1 MRQLRLAASFLIFIA
16 TMSWA
21 QSNPQPLVYPSMIP
35 VSTVPGGPG
44 FSLTVNGSGF
54 VSGAVVQWNGSPR
67 TTTFTSGGTLQ
78 AGISATDI
86 ATAGTALITVLNPAP
101 GGGTSNTV
109 SFPITTPEAAVSV
122 ALDSTLKAPSTVV
135 CSNVGDF
142 NGDGILDVVA
152 RVVTP
157 SGFGIEFYQ
166 GNGDGTFKPPVLSR
180 ASSFSTL
187 DPTIVLGDFN
197 GDGRPDLIVSGYL
210 GFSESSVVFL
220 DNGDGTFSQQKTF
233 AEGDY
238 GGPAAVGDFDGDGN
252 LDLLQMGCTQGFCN
266 LFFMS
271 GNGKGSFSNDHVIF
285 GFDTL
290 TGGNEVAVGDFN
302 GDGKLDFAVTARS
315 TLQIFLG
322 NGDGTFQPPSII
334 PNVNGLNIAAADL
347 NGDGK
352 VDLVTDGICVL
363 LGNGDGT
370 FTKNCTTSTSY
381 AGPVILGDFNGDGK
395 LDLAVNAGAAFPSIG
410 QIEILPGNGDGTFQ
424 SPIVTGA
431 NNYEV
436 VAGDFNG
443 DGKLDFASISR
454 AGNGVSLY
462 LQSPAALAPLGL
474 TYATQEVGT
483 TSAAQNVT
491 VTNNGSSPLKIAS
504 VTMGGTNPGDFG
516 AVSHCGSSLAAGGSC
531 NISVVFKPTTFGAR
545 YAALTV
551 TYGTSPKTSQV
562 VELSG
567 TGQTTNA
574 SFSPTTL
581 AFGFQIVGTTS
592 APMTTTLTNN
602 GPGTLNITSFSLTGP
617 FSNSTSNCGAILA
630 VNASC
635 QYSVTFTPVAVFG
648 AGGALTPNTNA
659 QNGPIQVSLTGT
671 GTYLLVSPTSI
682 NFGNQ
687 AVGSTSAPAT
697 VTLTNESHSQLV
709 HLSPITISGSDHK
722 DFSETTTCGSTLS
735 SGASCT
741 VTVTFTPTA
750 KGARSASV
758 SIDGGYGL
766 QAVALSGTGT

>member
-1 MRQLRLAASFLIFIA
+1 MKRPRLAAFFLIFVA
-16 TMSWA
+16 TVSLA
-21 QSNPQPLVYPSMIP
+21 QSNPQPLVYPSLVP
-35 VSTVPGGPG
+35 VSTAPGGPA
-44 FSLTVNGSGF
+44 FSLTVGGSGF
-54 VSGAVVQWNGSPR
+54 VAGAVVQWNGSPR
-67 TTTFTSGGTLQ
+67 ATTFISGSSLQ
-78 AGISATDI
+78 ASISAADI
-86 ATAGTALITVLNPAP
+86 ASAGTALVSVLNPAP
-101 GGGTSNTV
+101 GGGISNTV
-109 SFPITTPEAAVSV
+109 YFPITNPQAFVSV
-122 ALDSTLKAPSTVV
+122 ALESAFTTPANAVCFTVA
-135 CSNVGDF
+135 DF
-142 NGDGILDVVA
+142 NGDGILDVV
-152 RVVTP
+152 VGVTNP
-157 SGFGIEFYQ
+157 DGFGIEFYQ
-166 GNGDGTFKPPVLSR
+166 GNGDGTFKPPVLSH

-187 DPTIVLGDFN
+187 SPTIVLGDFN
-197 GDGRPDLIVSGYL
+197 GDGRPDLVITGYL
-210 GFSESSVVFL
+210 SFSASSVVFL
-220 DNGDGTFSQQKTF
+220 NNGDGTFTQQQLF

-238 GGPAAVGDFDGDGN
+238 GGPAAVGDFNGDGK
-252 LDLLQMGCTQGFCN
+252 LDVLQMGCTQGFCN

-271 GNGKGSFSNDHVIF
+271 GNGQGNFGKDHVIF

-322 NGDGTFQPPSII
+322 NGDGTFQPPSIV

-370 FTKNCTTSTSY
+370 FTKNCTTSNIY

-395 LDLAVNAGAAFPSIG
+395 LDLAINGGAAFPSIG
-410 QIEILPGNGDGTFQ
+410 QIEILPGNGDGIFQ

-462 LQSPAALAPLGL
+462 LQSPAALAPVGL
-474 TYATQEVGT
+474 TYATQEAGT

-516 AVSHCGSSLAAGGSC
+516 AVSHCGSSVAAGGSC

-551 TYGTSPKTSQV
+551 TYATSPKTLQV

-567 TGQTTNA
+567 TGETTNA
-574 SFSPTTL
+574 LFSPNLL
-581 AFGFQIVGTTS
+581 AFGFQVVGTTS
-592 APMTTTLTNN
+592 APMTATLTNN
-602 GPGTLNITSFSLTGP
+602 GPGTLTINSFSLTGP

-635 QYSVTFTPVAVFG
+635 QYSVTFTPTAVFG

-671 GTYLLVSPTSI
+671 GTYLLVSPISI
-682 NFGNQ
+682 DFGNQ
-687 AVGSTSAPAT
+687 AVGTTSAPAT

-709 HLSPITISGSDHK
+709 HLSPISITGTDRK
-722 DFSETTTCGSTLS
+722 DFAETTTCGSTLS
-735 SGASCT
+735 PGASCT

-750 KGARSASV
+750 TGARSASV